1 MDKAPNYLHV
11 GCVIQKK
18 PNFRKCAP
26 ELEGFL
32 KQIEPAKMTNDDK
45 DKFVQE
51 MMLDFDKADLDK
63 DGTINFSEYVRKVWG
78 ESEVTQEMPPTLRQL
93 RRQFKRQD
101 QNGDGKISRQ
111 EFEMTAEKCYFD
123 LKK

>member
-63 DGTINFSEYVRKVWG
+63 DGTINFSGKDVVFYLTTQAKKG
-78 ESEVTQEMPPTLRQL
+78 EQ
-93 RRQFKRQD
+93 
-101 QNGDGKISRQ
+101 ISSLLHFSKLFLLCSSR
-111 EFEMTAEKCYFD
+111 FHMN
-123 LKK
+123 

>member
-63 DGTINFSEYVRKVWG
+63 DGTITFSEYVRKVWG
-78 ESEVTQEMPPTLRQL
+78 ESELTQHGASWT
-93 RRQFKRQD
+93 
-101 QNGDGKISRQ
+101 
-111 EFEMTAEKCYFD
+111 
-123 LKK
+123 

>member
-1 MDKAPNYLHV
+1 
-11 GCVIQKK
+11 
-18 PNFRKCAP
+18 
-26 ELEGFL
+26 
-32 KQIEPAKMTNDDK
+32 MTNDGK
-45 DKFVQE
+45 DKFVQQ

-111 EFEMTAEKCYFD
+111 EFEMMAEKCYFD

>member
-1 MDKAPNYLHV
+1 M
-11 GCVIQKK
+11 
-18 PNFRKCAP
+18 
-26 ELEGFL
+26 
-32 KQIEPAKMTNDDK
+32 
-45 DKFVQE
+45 
-51 MMLDFDKADLDK
+51 
-63 DGTINFSEYVRKVWG
+63 RKVWG

-111 EFEMTAEKCYFD
+111 EFEMMAEKCYFD